1 MALPTRLLV
10 LQRPGAPLELVCA
23 RLRGWGCQLHACE
36 SLAGLLEALA
46 QAPVDIVLIDAGVA
60 DGLPV
65 VSHLKSDPRTRFVPV
80 IVATAED
87 EASVASTALA
97 VGADDVF
104 VLPIEDIELY
114 ARIRALARV
123 SVMEVERRRRDAVLA
138 EFGVQP
144 VAEVPTVPAI
154 DRISI
159 LLVGPAGGDQIQVM
173 TALGG
178 AASAAYAESAE
189 SALERLRRE
198 DLDVAIITSSHD
210 HHEIQRLCAAIRAD
224 AILFDLPVVLIG
236 DPGHLADRS
245 LPFHWGVSDVLFQP
259 FLPEVLRLR
268 VQAWVRQ
275 QRLRRR
281 LRGGVDGEDL
291 APTTD
296 RLTRLYGH
304 GLLHGFVE
312 RLIGQSRTTG
322 TPLSVAAFGIAK
334 MRQINQ
340 EHGYAAGDRILA
352 QVGSLIARTTRA
364 EDLPARFGDDRF
376 CLVINGATG
385 REARAASE
393 RLATILSQTPL
404 AIARGEAIQ
413 AAFRTGVAELD
424 YGEDAAALVGRAF
437 ERMQLFGLRQAS

>member
-46 QAPVDIVLIDAGVA
+46 QAPVDIVLIDAGVP
-60 DGLPV
+60 DGLPL

-80 IVATAED
+80 IVATAEA
-87 EASVASTALA
+87 EALVASTALA

-144 VAEVPTVPAI
+144 MSDVPAI

-178 AASAAYAESAE
+178 AASAAYAETAE

-210 HHEIQRLCAAIRAD
+210 HHEIERLCAAIRTD

-236 DPGHLADRS
+236 HPGHLADRS
-245 LPFHWGVSDVLFQP
+245 LPFHWGVSDLLFQ
-259 FLPEVLRLR
+259 PEVLRLR

-281 LRGGVDGEDL
+281 LRGGLGDEDL

-296 RLTRLYGH
+296 RLTRLFGH
-304 GLLHGFVE
+304 GFLHGFVE

-322 TPLSVAAFGIAK
+322 TPLSVTAFGVAK
-334 MRQINQ
+334 MRQINR
-340 EHGYAAGDRILA
+340 EHGYAAGDRVLA
-352 QVGSLIARTTRA
+352 QVGSLIARTSRA

-404 AIARGEAIQ
+404 TIAPGEALQ
-413 AAFRTGVAELD
+413 VTFRTGVAELD